1 MLPVTDGAFFQETS
15 AYVRFVEYGKQNIVQ
30 KCIVFGVKIN
40 GNDVDLYVNML
51 YMFVWQQDWN
61 QQDIPL

>member
-40 GNDVDLYVNML
+40 GNDVDMYVNML
-51 YMFVWQQDWN
+51 YMFVWQ
-61 QQDIPL
+61 